1 MTEQEIT
8 KAEKRKIWKAN
19 RAILETDNYKRKRS
33 GKRSKSRWSLFV
45 KVLSLFEF
53 FLKIFGL
60 YKIGYKNAKN
70 IEIKKVTLNYSNLPK
85 EFDGYKLLH
94 LTDLHIDSI
103 PGLEKIIIE
112 KIKGLKYDLCV
123 MTGDY
128 RKSTFGSF
136 KNILKP
142 IYRLTQYI
150 NAPDGTFAVLGN
162 HDTYLMSNY
171 EERINIELLVNES
184 AEIKR
189 GGGKIILTG
198 TDDPFRYFTDQA
210 IIALEESKKGFKIAL
225 VHTTELSDVAAESG
239 YNLYLCGHTHGGQI
253 CLPGGKPLITHQFE
267 GKGYYKGLWNHNGMK
282 GYTSKG
288 CGVSGLNVRFNC
300 PGEITVFTLKK
311 N

>member
-1 MTEQEIT
+1 MTEQEIL
-8 KAEKRKIWKAN
+8 KAEKRKIWKAS

-33 GKRSKSRWSLFV
+33 GKKSKSRWSLFV
-45 KVLSLFEF
+45 RILSLIEF
-53 FLKIFGL
+53 FLKLFGL

-70 IEIKKVTLNYSNLPK
+70 IEIKEVSLNYSNLPK

-103 PGLEKIIIE
+103 PGLEHIIIE
-112 KIKGLKYDLCV
+112 KIKDLKYDLCV

-150 NAPDGTFAVLGN
+150 NASDGTFAILGN
-162 HDTYLMSNY
+162 HDTYLMSDY
-171 EERINIELLVNES
+171 EEKINIELLVNES
-184 AEIKR
+184 TEIKR
-189 GGGKIILTG
+189 GDEKIIITG

-210 IIALEESKKGFKIAL
+210 IIALEKSKKGFKIAL
-225 VHTTELSDVAAESG
+225 VHTTELSDVAAENG
-239 YNLYLCGHTHGGQI
+239 YDLYLCGHTHGGQI

-300 PGEITVFTLKK
+300 PGEITLITLKK
-311 N
+311 S